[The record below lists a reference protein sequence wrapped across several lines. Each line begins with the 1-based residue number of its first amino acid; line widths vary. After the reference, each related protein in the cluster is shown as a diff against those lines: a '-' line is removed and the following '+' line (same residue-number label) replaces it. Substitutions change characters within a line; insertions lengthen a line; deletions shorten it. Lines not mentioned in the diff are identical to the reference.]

1 MHSSF
6 TNTVTYELTEAQRSL
21 EFILEQVVYGTEVVV
36 QRDGLEIARITAVE
50 GLRKPATKVM
60 SVPYEQ

>member
-1 MHSSF
+1 MH
-6 TNTVTYELTEAQRSL
+6 TVTYEFTEAQRNL

-50 GLRKPATKVM
+50 GLRRPATKVM
-60 SVPYEQ
+60 DQPFEGLPL